1 MKIEKNQEY
10 IWFDDGKIRYS
21 RAYHFKIKKIYKW
34 SIFRLLH
41 PFIAKAIVKER
52 RKWTSLYS
60 SSNLSI
66 VIKGFVVED
75 EHRDTQY
82 LTSCRNDCFFTSYV
96 KPDRGMVG
104 LNWGLLDIQEKYKE
118 EGLRF

>member
-1 MKIEKNQEY
+1 MELEKNQEY

-21 RAYHFKIKKIYKW
+21 RAYNFKITKIYKW

-52 RKWTSLYS
+52 KKMKSLYPS
-60 SSNLSI
+60 TPSI

-75 EHRDTQY
+75 EHKDTQY
-82 LTSCRNDCFFTSYV
+82 LTNCRDNNFFTSYV
-96 KPDRGMVG
+96 KPNRGMMG
-104 LNWGLLDIQEKYKE
+104 LGWGLLDVQEKYKE